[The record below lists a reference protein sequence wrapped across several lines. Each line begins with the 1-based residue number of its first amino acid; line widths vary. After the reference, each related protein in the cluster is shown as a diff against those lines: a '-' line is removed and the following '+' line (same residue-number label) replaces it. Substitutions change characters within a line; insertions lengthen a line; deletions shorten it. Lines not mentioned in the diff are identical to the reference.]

1 MSSIAV
7 RRPAPPVQ
15 PDRARVVDDPEAV
28 KEIRRRAAELASQGL
43 RGAEMLRALG
53 IKDDDSGDTILRT
66 PEELDAFLDGSNAC
80 APSS

>member
-1 MSSIAV
+1 MSSIAA

-15 PDRARVVDDPEAV
+15 PDRVRVVDDPDEV

-43 RGAEMLRALG
+43 RGAEMLRAFG
-53 IKDDDSGDTILRT
+53 IEDDDSGDTILRT
-66 PEELDAFLDGSNAC
+66 PEDLDAFLNGSSAC